1 MKPDSRFNT
10 LVKST
15 KDVNFTLFGEVVTAP
30 KGSTLA
36 AAILSHSGDA
46 FRQTETGALRSA
58 FCMMGVCFECLV
70 EVNGHQN
77 TQSCMILIEDKM
89 VVKRQ
94 VGLRQIEI
102 CEND

>member
-70 EVNGHQN
+70 EVNGNPN
-77 TQSCMILIEDKM
+77 TQSCMILVEEKM
-89 VVKRQ
+89 LVKRQ
-94 VGLRQIEI
+94 VGLRQIGI

>member
-36 AAILSHSGDA
+36 AAILSHSSDA

-70 EVNGHQN
+70 EVNGNPN
-77 TQSCMILIEDKM
+77 TQSCMILVEDKM

-94 VGLRQIEI
+94 VGLRQIGI

>member
-36 AAILSHSGDA
+36 
-46 FRQTETGALRSA
+46 TENIYL
-58 FCMMGVCFECLV
+58 
-70 EVNGHQN
+70 
-77 TQSCMILIEDKM
+77 
-89 VVKRQ
+89 
-94 VGLRQIEI
+94 
-102 CEND
+102 